1 MTGAQEKSSKKMS
14 KWLGRNNSRR
24 LVEYF
29 VVVSSVSQN
38 LDDIIVKGENDQSTD
53 VTKLVE
59 KALNFEAVITAR
71 YPTND
76 HEKNPLLHESV
87 VSFCHPSDEIVVKD
101 RFELPKVSLKE
112 VTQATTP
119 SLMYY
124 FLNHKILNDAFV
136 HFCCLLDTLFRYHWR

>member
-1 MTGAQEKSSKKMS
+1 MTGSQEDNSKKKSM
-14 KWLGRNNSRR
+14 WLGRNNSRR

-38 LDDIIVKGENDQSTD
+38 LDDIIVQGENDQATD
-53 VTKLVE
+53 ITKLVE
-59 KALNFEAVITAR
+59 KSLNFEAVVTAR

-112 VTQATTP
+112 VTQAKTQT
-119 SLMYY
+119 
-124 FLNHKILNDAFV
+124 
-136 HFCCLLDTLFRYHWR
+136 